1 MKAMQGILYVVSAL
15 FIVSA
20 VFIFLPWSSLN
31 AIMGLFTPVA
41 YPDVPIV
48 QYTVKLFFLIF
59 FWIGVLLAVAVYRP
73 EQHGTTLAVIGGLC
87 LSIAVLS
94 LALGWI
100 YGVAK
105 FFYLDA
111 LSSAVIGAL
120 ILLFRAQAL
129 RASRREEREQPA

>member
-1 MKAMQGILYVVSAL
+1 MKAMKGVLYVVSAL

-20 VFIFLPWSSLN
+20 VFIFIPWSSLN
-31 AIMGLFTPVA
+31 AFMGLFAPVA

-48 QYTVKLFFLIF
+48 QYTVKIFFLIM
-59 FWIGVLLAVAVYRP
+59 FWIGVLLAVAVHRP
-73 EQHGTTLAVIGGLC
+73 EQHETTLAVIGGLW
-87 LSIAVLS
+87 LSAAVLC

-100 YGVAK
+100 YGVPR

-120 ILLFRAQAL
+120 ILLYRAQAL
-129 RASRREEREQPA
+129 RASRMEEREQPA